1 MSKVQE
7 YMKCPQCGG
16 VYNHVVEL
24 GSGEQTDTCM
34 RCGKRYRK
42 KSMLDKNGVPLRS
55 ERGDLLYHTEEMF
68 GYGVVGIG
76 HISGIVHIYQLDE
89 PYNEILERIFQK
101 ILRQDSVDQNL
112 SYLTRWDVI
121 QNDVV
126 AVYGNLPE
134 IFEDFIKSN

>member
-1 MSKVQE
+1 MSAVRWSLQSCSGTWKWGADRHLHAVRKEIQE
-7 YMKCPQCGG
+7 K
-16 VYNHVVEL
+16 L
-24 GSGEQTDTCM
+24 
-34 RCGKRYRK
+34 
-42 KSMLDKNGVPLRS
+42 MLDKSGVPLRS
-55 ERGDLLYHTEEMF
+55 ESGDLLYHTEEMF

-89 PYNEILERIFQK
+89 PYNRTLESIFQK

>member
-134 IFEDFIKSN
+134 IFEDFIKGN

>member
-1 MSKVQE
+1 MSAVRWSLQS
-7 YMKCPQCGG
+7 C
-16 VYNHVVEL
+16 
-24 GSGEQTDTCM
+24 SGTWKWGADRHL
-34 RCGKRYRK
+34 RCGRRYRK
-42 KSMLDKNGVPLRS
+42 KLMLDKSGVPLRS
-55 ERGDLLYHTEEMF
+55 ESGDLLYHTEEMF

-89 PYNEILERIFQK
+89 PYNRTLESIFQK

>member
-1 MSKVQE
+1 
-7 YMKCPQCGG
+7 
-16 VYNHVVEL
+16 
-24 GSGEQTDTCM
+24 
-34 RCGKRYRK
+34 
-42 KSMLDKNGVPLRS
+42 MLDKSGVPLRS
-55 ERGDLLYHTEEMF
+55 ESGDLLYHTEEMF

-89 PYNEILERIFQK
+89 PYNRTLESIFQK

-112 SYLTRWDVI
+112 NYLTRWDVI

>member
-34 RCGKRYRK
+34 RCGRRYRK
-42 KSMLDKNGVPLRS
+42 KLMLDKSGVPLRS
-55 ERGDLLYHTEEMF
+55 ESGDLLYHTEEMF

-89 PYNEILERIFQK
+89 PYNTTLESIFQK